1 MIVFKWAKRSKEY
14 MNEVLYLAKRFNG
27 PYVKMIGNEITFLGE
42 QYFGLV
48 FVIMENE
55 LQEFLETL
63 TENQM
68 ANLSAIVEKE
78 SHEHF
83 YLKQN
88 YQGCFYFN
96 LRNLEIYKEKL
107 APKITVL

>member
-1 MIVFKWAKRSKEY
+1 MIVFKWAKRDKEY
-14 MNEVLYLAKRFNG
+14 MSGVLDLAKRLNG
-27 PYVKMIGNEITFLGE
+27 PYVKMIGNETTFLGD
-42 QYFGLV
+42 QYFSLE
-48 FVIMENE
+48 FVIMEDE

-68 ANLSAIVEKE
+68 ANLSAMVEKE
-78 SHEHF
+78 SHEYF

>member
-1 MIVFKWAKRSKEY
+1 MMVFKWAKRDKGY
-14 MNEVLYLAKRFNG
+14 MSGILDLAKS
-27 PYVKMIGNEITFLGE
+27 PYVRMIGNETTFLGD
-42 QYFGLV
+42 QYFSLE
-48 FVIMENE
+48 FVIMEDE

-68 ANLSAIVEKE
+68 ANLSAMVEKE
-78 SHEHF
+78 SHEYF

-88 YQGCFYFN
+88 YGGCFYYN